1 MRRTGGHWQAIG
13 ERRLVY
19 SLVEGRSTTRRIGLR
34 VGVGLLAAL
43 SLAVAGCGGGDNNGG
58 GGGGG
63 NASEESPTVQ
73 RAKAAIEAASKPL
86 EFKAPGPAIDAKKL
100 QGKTVMILSVDQRV
114 PILASAARATQEAA
128 QVVGI
133 KTPLLDAKGQFP
145 KMSQGIQRAIDQKV
159 GALILLGIPAQALPG
174 PLKKLKAAGIPS
186 VSVLNNEPVADEPG
200 QGAGANVYA
209 TSAPSY
215 KKGGELSADKAIVDT
230 NGQAKVALI
239 NSKELLPA
247 SAVIEGLKSGL
258 AKCSTCK
265 VLQET
270 SVPLTEWATNLT
282 PTTQSI
288 IRKNPDL
295 NYILPIFDDM
305 GIFVTAGIRQA
316 GAAGKVHT
324 AALDGTPAA
333 LKLVQQGDV
342 FTADPGQ
349 PNGWLGW
356 HTLDQ
361 AMRGMLKLDPGN
373 PEIPVRF
380 FDKEDLKGVNV
391 NDIDTP
397 YGSPDYRGGFKKLWG
412 VA

>member
-1 MRRTGGHWQAIG
+1 
-13 ERRLVY
+13 VY

-34 VGVGLLAAL
+34 AGIGLLAAL
-43 SLAVAGCGGGDNNGG
+43 SLLVAGCGGNDNNGG
-58 GGGGG
+58 GGGGS
-63 NASEESPTVQ
+63 SEQSPVVQ
-73 RAKAAIEAASKPL
+73 RAKAEIEAASKPL
-86 EFKAPGPAIDAKKL
+86 EFKEPGPAIDAKKL
-100 QGKTVMILSVDQRV
+100 QGKTVLILSVDQRV
-114 PILASAARATQEAA
+114 PILASAARSTQEAA
-128 QVVGI
+128 RAVGL
-133 KTPLLDAKGQFP
+133 KTPLFDAKGEFP
-145 KMSQGIQRAIDQKV
+145 KMAQGIQQAINQKV

-186 VSVLNNEPVADEPG
+186 VSVLNNEPEADQPG
-200 QGAGANVYA
+200 QGAGPNVYA

-215 KKGGELSADKAIVDT
+215 KKGGALAADKAIVDT

-247 SAVIEGLKSGL
+247 SAVIAGLKSSL
-258 AKCSTCK
+258 SKCTTCK
-265 VLQET
+265 IVSET
-270 SVPLTEWATNLT
+270 SIPLTEWATKLT
-282 PTTQSI
+282 PNAQSI

-333 LKLVQQGDV
+333 LKLVAQGDV

-361 AMRGMLKLDPGN
+361 AMRGMLKLKPGD

-380 FDKEDLKGVNV
+380 FDKEDLKGVDV
-391 NDIDTP
+391 NDIDAP
-397 YGSPDYRGGFKKLWG
+397 YGNPDYRGGFKKLWG
-412 VA
+412 VG